1 MSARVNEFARRRAG
15 LQLQC
20 AMQREQFAQSAADIG
35 ASLHFADRG
44 LSIVRSTRIVPMIM
58 AAASTLGILSRS
70 SGIMRLVGRVWLVAN
85 TLQGIKRALR

>member
-1 MSARVNEFARRRAG
+1 VSARANEFARRRAA

-20 AMQREQFAQSAADIG
+20 ALQRDQFAQSAADIG
-35 ASLHFADRG
+35 ATLHFVDRG
-44 LSIVRSTRIVPMIM
+44 LSIVRSTRIVPMII

-70 SGIMRLVGRVWLVAN
+70 SGVMRLVGRGWLVMK